1 MSFKWFGALA
11 IATVLGAGA
20 SVRAHHSFAAEFDI
34 AKPLTLK
41 GVITKVEWVNPN
53 VYMSMDVKDQAGKT
67 TTWSLSTLGPAGV
80 RRAGITKATLL
91 GTGDAVTVLAYHA
104 KDSSNLAFMRRLTFA
119 DGHTVEIWL
128 GDDKAQ

>member
-1 MSFKWFGALA
+1 MSFKRSGVLVIAAL
-11 IATVLGAGA
+11 LWAGS
-20 SVRAHHSFAAEFDI
+20 SVRAHHSFAAEYDI
-34 AKPLTLK
+34 EKPITLK
-41 GVITKVEWVNPN
+41 GIVTKVEWVNPH

>member
-1 MSFKWFGALA
+1 MFALA
-11 IATVLGAGA
+11 AVLGAGA

-34 AKPLTLK
+34 DKPLTLK
-41 GVITKVEWVNPN
+41 GVVTKVEWVNPH
-53 VYMSMDVKDQAGKT
+53 VYLSMDVKDQAGKT

-80 RRAGITKATLL
+80 RRAGITKATLV
-91 GTGDAVTVLAYHA
+91 GGGASVTILAYHA
-104 KDSSNLAFMRRLTFA
+104 KDSSNLAFLRRITFA

>member
-1 MSFKWFGALA
+1 MTSRLFGVLAL
-11 IATVLGAGA
+11 ATVLGAGV

-34 AKPLTLK
+34 DKPLTLK
-41 GVITKVEWVNPN
+41 GVITKVEWVNPH
-53 VYMSMDVKDQAGKT
+53 VYLAMDVKDQAGKT

-91 GTGDAVTVLAYHA
+91 GKGEAVTVLAYHA
-104 KDSSNLAFMRRLTFA
+104 KDASNLAFMRRLTFP